1 MVLPI
6 SSFQGPH

>member
-6 SSFQGPH
+6 Y

>member
-6 SSFQGPH
+6 AEPVK

>member
-6 SSFQGPH
+6 